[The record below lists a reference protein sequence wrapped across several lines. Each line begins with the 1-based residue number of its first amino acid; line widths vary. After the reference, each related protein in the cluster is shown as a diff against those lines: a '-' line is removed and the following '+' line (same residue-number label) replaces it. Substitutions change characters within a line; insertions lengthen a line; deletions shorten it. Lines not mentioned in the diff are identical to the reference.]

1 MSSRNSEGDSG
12 EAMPSGGSTGARARA
27 AWGPAALLDSGRSS
41 GILLHPT
48 SLPGDGIGDL
58 GQAAYRFVDWLAA
71 AGQSFWQILPLVDAD
86 EGGSP
91 YNGLSAMAGNPLL
104 IDLADLVREGLLTE
118 EEIDSSSVDADRV
131 DFPRVNAWKGRLL
144 AKAHR
149 RFRSTGAPTLHEE
162 LQAYRDRNAGWLEDY
177 ALFRALRRLYGGV
190 AWTSWAPELRRRD
203 PEALRAA
210 GADLQEDV
218 SRGVFQQFL
227 MDRHWAALRGYAR
240 ERGIAIIGDIPI
252 FVSHDSADV
261 WANQPLFQLREDGR
275 PEVVSGV
282 PPDYFSATGQ
292 RWGNPLYRWD
302 ILRDRGYAWWV
313 DRFRR
318 TLEWVDLVRVDHFRG
333 FESYWEI
340 PAEEETAER
349 GRWRPGPGAEFFR
362 TVQQRLGALPV
373 IAEDL
378 GLITEAVDELRA
390 ELGYPGMRVV
400 QFAFDGDPTN
410 PHLPENY
417 PADTVAYTGT
427 HDNDTVV
434 GWWSK
439 ASPAE
444 RAEAKARLPGG
455 REPVHEAFLKLL
467 LESRARLVVA
477 PVQDVLGLGSDAR
490 MNTPGTNTA
499 NWTWRLRHGDLID
512 EHAAPLRE
520 LTLAA
525 GRVPGAGGT
534 RPDSDGGGAP

>member
-1 MSSRNSEGDSG
+1 MSSRSSEGDSA
-12 EAMPSGGSTGARARA
+12 EAKPIGRTIRERAPSGWS
-27 AWGPAALLDSGRSS
+27 PAALLDSGRSS

-58 GQAAYRFVDWLAA
+58 GVAAYRFVDWLAA

-104 IDLADLVREGLLTE
+104 IDLADLVAEGLLTE
-118 EEIDSSSVDADRV
+118 EEIDPTAVAADRV

-149 RFRSTGAPTLHEE
+149 RLPSAGSSALQDE
-162 LQAYRDRNAGWLEDY
+162 LRAYRERNAAWLEDY
-177 ALFRALRRLYGGV
+177 TLFRALRRLYGGTP
-190 AWTSWAPELRRRD
+190 WTAWAPDLRRRH

-210 GADLQEDV
+210 GVDLQEDV
-218 SRGVFQQFL
+218 SRSAFQQFL
-227 MDRHWAALRGYAR
+227 MDRHWAALRAYAR
-240 ERGIAIIGDIPI
+240 EKGIAIIGDIPI

-261 WANQPLFQLREDGR
+261 WANQSLFQLREDGR

-302 ILRDRGYAWWV
+302 VLRDRGYSWWV

-340 PAEEETAER
+340 PAEEETAEH

-362 TVQQRLGALPV
+362 SVQQRLGALPV

-400 QFAFDGDPTN
+400 QFAFDGDLRN

-417 PADTVAYTGT
+417 PADVVAYTGT

-434 GWWSK
+434 GWWSQ

-444 RAEAKARLPGG
+444 RAEAMRRLPGG
-455 REPVHEAFLKLL
+455 REPVHEAFLDLL
-467 LESRARLVVA
+467 FDSRARLVVA
-477 PVQDVLGLGSDAR
+477 PVQDVLGLGSEAR
-490 MNTPGTNTA
+490 MNTPGTSTA
-499 NWTWRLRHGDLID
+499 NWTWRLGEGELID
-512 EHAAPLRE
+512 EHAVRLRK
-520 LTLAA
+520 LTRAS
-525 GRVPGAGGT
+525 GRMHGSRVVPADTAGGG
-534 RPDSDGGGAP
+534 SS